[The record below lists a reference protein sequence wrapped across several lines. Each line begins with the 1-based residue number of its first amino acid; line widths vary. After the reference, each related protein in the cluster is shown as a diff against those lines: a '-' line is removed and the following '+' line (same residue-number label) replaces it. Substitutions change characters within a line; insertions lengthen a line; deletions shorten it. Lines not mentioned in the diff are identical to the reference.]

1 MIATAYIFLI
11 AVSILLLLISFLLVF
26 SINLDS
32 IFSMSNIR
40 ESEIRT
46 TLLVSVFFT
55 IANFILLLYKQL
67 FFAVNLSG
75 FAAVTTI
82 LYQILV
88 IVFLLV
94 AKYFIEPSL
103 LIVAIIYGVSNL
115 FVGVFFTLYFFKR
128 NDVLKFSFSNYKRNH
143 IKSIGG
149 VGIKFFIIQ
158 MCMLMIFTCDNIII
172 SKYLGPEYVTSYSLI
187 LKTYQA
193 FIMISYIILTPYW
206 TLFAEAYYQKNTEWI
221 LKQYKKLYTLF
232 LLMIIAVIAYSLYI
246 QPLLKIWLHT
256 ELKFN
261 KYMIYGFCIFVIIR
275 VFIDLHAVFLNGIGK
290 INVQLVLYLFAAII
304 NIPLAIILIKHFN
317 MGSEAV
323 IFSASIA
330 IAPMAIILPLQS
342 LVLFR
347 NIAK

>member
-1 MIATAYIFLI
+1 
-11 AVSILLLLISFLLVF
+11 LLLISFLLVF

-82 LYQILV
+82 LYQVLV

-94 AKYFIEPSL
+94 AKCFIEPSL

-158 MCMLMIFTCDNIII
+158 MC
-172 SKYLGPEYVTSYSLI
+172 
-187 LKTYQA
+187 
-193 FIMISYIILTPYW
+193 
-206 TLFAEAYYQKNTEWI
+206 
-221 LKQYKKLYTLF
+221 
-232 LLMIIAVIAYSLYI
+232 
-246 QPLLKIWLHT
+246 
-256 ELKFN
+256 
-261 KYMIYGFCIFVIIR
+261 
-275 VFIDLHAVFLNGIGK
+275 
-290 INVQLVLYLFAAII
+290 
-304 NIPLAIILIKHFN
+304 
-317 MGSEAV
+317 
-323 IFSASIA
+323 
-330 IAPMAIILPLQS
+330 
-342 LVLFR
+342 
-347 NIAK
+347 

>member
-1 MIATAYIFLI
+1 VAWIYNFDIGIGLGLKNSLNDALVKKNYKLANELIATAYIFLI

-82 LYQILV
+82 LYQVLV

-94 AKYFIEPSL
+94 AKCFIEPSL

-193 FIMISYIILTPYW
+193 FI
-206 TLFAEAYYQKNTEWI
+206 
-221 LKQYKKLYTLF
+221 
-232 LLMIIAVIAYSLYI
+232 
-246 QPLLKIWLHT
+246 
-256 ELKFN
+256 
-261 KYMIYGFCIFVIIR
+261 
-275 VFIDLHAVFLNGIGK
+275 
-290 INVQLVLYLFAAII
+290 
-304 NIPLAIILIKHFN
+304 
-317 MGSEAV
+317 
-323 IFSASIA
+323 
-330 IAPMAIILPLQS
+330 
-342 LVLFR
+342 
-347 NIAK
+347 